1 VTQVQVHHHC
11 NKQDELMN
19 SILTATDHH
28 LVASEVLDFFR
39 WGKTVREGGR
49 GGGDEW
55 RGRPGRQNRREN
67 EYFRNILFSAFIHSL
82 AQHSLH
88 AL

>member
-1 VTQVQVHHHC
+1 
-11 NKQDELMN
+11 MN
-19 SILTATDHH
+19 SILTATDH
-28 LVASEVLDFFR
+28 LVASEVLDFSHGTPNAKGR
-39 WGKTVREGGR
+39 RGKEGWEEGER
-49 GGGDEW
+49 GYEW
-55 RGRPGRQNRREN
+55 HGRPGRQNRREN